1 MARKAA
7 NDIESLVVEGREVPL
22 RYRVNKRAR
31 RLILRVDDDNDGAI
45 VTLPPYVARAEA
57 RRFAEE
63 RADWLA
69 RRLEKQPPRT
79 PFADGVAIPVLGVER
94 VIRHIGGKRRPV
106 VCTGDELQVA
116 GAPEYLSRRVADWL
130 KAEARRQ
137 IEPRVLAMADTIGER
152 CRRITIRD
160 TRSRWGSCAHDGGLN
175 FSFRLVMAPDWVLEY
190 VVAHEVAHLAEH
202 NHGPRF
208 WAVVERLNGDAE
220 RGRAWLS
227 VHGPALH
234 RYG

>member
-1 MARKAA
+1 MARNAA
-7 NDIESLVVEGREVPL
+7 QDSESLIVEGREVPL
-22 RYRVNKRAR
+22 RFRVNKRAR
-31 RLILRVDDDNDGAI
+31 RLILRVDDENDGAI
-45 VTLPPYVARAEA
+45 VTLPPYVARDEA

-63 RADWLA
+63 RADWIA
-69 RRLEKQPPRT
+69 RRLEKQLPRV
-79 PFADGVAIPVLGVER
+79 PFADGVVIPVLGTER
-94 VIRHIGGKRRPV
+94 TIRHVGGTRRPV
-106 VCTGDELQVA
+106 ICTDNELRVA
-116 GAPEYLSRRVADWL
+116 GAAEHLPRRVADWL

-137 IEPRVLAMADTIGER
+137 IEPRALDMAEIIDRR

-175 FSFRLVMAPDWVLEY
+175 FSWRLVLAPLWVLEY

-202 NHGPRF
+202 NHSDRF
-208 WAVVERLNGDAE
+208 WAVVNRLNGDAE
-220 RGRAWLS
+220 RGRAWLG

>member
-1 MARKAA
+1 MARRPA
-7 NDIESLVVEGREVPL
+7 NTVESLTVEGREVPL
-22 RYRVNKRAR
+22 RFRVNKRAR
-31 RLILRVDDDNDGAI
+31 RLILRVDDDLDGAV

-63 RADWLA
+63 RADWIA
-69 RRLEKQPPRT
+69 RRLEKQVPRT
-79 PFADGVAIPVLGVER
+79 LFEDGVAIPVLGVER
-94 VIRHIGGKRRPV
+94 TIRHTGGTRRPV
-106 VCTGDELQVA
+106 VCTDDELLVA
-116 GAPEYLSRRVADWL
+116 GAVEHLPRRVADWL

-137 IEPRVLAMADTIGER
+137 IEPRALEMADTIGER

-175 FSFRLVMAPDWVLEY
+175 FSWRLVLAPLWVLEY

-202 NHGPRF
+202 NHSTRF
-208 WAVVERLNGDAE
+208 WAVVDRLNGDAE
-220 RGRAWLS
+220 RGRAWLG